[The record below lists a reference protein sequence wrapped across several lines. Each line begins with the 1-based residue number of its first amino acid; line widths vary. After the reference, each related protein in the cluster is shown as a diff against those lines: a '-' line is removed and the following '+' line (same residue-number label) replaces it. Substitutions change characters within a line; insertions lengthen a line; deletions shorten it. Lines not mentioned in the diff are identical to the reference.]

1 MEKKMTKREVIN
13 AMLANEVVK
22 SNKVW
27 VDYLTNELALLDKK
41 SANKKPS
48 KTQVANEGIKDT
60 IVKVLTESGKALT
73 VTEIL
78 GSGAFEPLTSPQ
90 KISALLKQLIEVDN
104 KVVKIIEKKVSRF
117 KAVSILNEVE
127 EVDEVEGE

>member
-13 AMLANEVVK
+13 AMLADEVV
-22 SNKVW
+22 SANKVW

-48 KTQVANEGIKDT
+48 KTQVANEGIKDL
-60 IVKVLTESGKALT
+60 IEDVLSASDKALT

-78 GSGAFEPLTSPQ
+78 ASGVFEPLTSPQ
-90 KISALLKQLIEVDN
+90 KISALLKQMIEAG
-104 KVVKIIEKKVSRF
+104 KVVKTVEKKVSRF
-117 KAVSILNEVE
+117 SVVSDEVE

>member
-13 AMLANEVVK
+13 AMLADEVVK

-48 KTQVANEGIKDT
+48 KTQVANERVKDL
-60 IVKVLTESGKALT
+60 IEDVLSASDKALT

-78 GSGAFEPLTSPQ
+78 ASGVFEPLTSPQ
-90 KISALLKQLIEVDN
+90 KISALLKQMIEAG
-104 KVVKIIEKKVSRF
+104 KVVKTVEKKVSRF
-117 KAVSILNEVE
+117 SVVS
-127 EVDEVEGE
+127 DEVEGE

>member
-22 SNKVW
+22 SNEVW
-27 VDYLTNELALLDKK
+27 VGYLTNELALLDKK

-48 KTQVANEGIKDT
+48 KTQIENEGVKDL
-60 IVKVLTESGKALT
+60 IEDVLSASDKALT

-78 GSGAFEPLTSPQ
+78 ASGVFEPFTSPQ
-90 KISALLKQLIEVDN
+90 KISALLKQMIDAG
-104 KVVKIIEKKVSRF
+104 KVVKTVEKKVSRF
-117 KAVSILNEVE
+117 SVVSISNEVE